1 MRSAGVTRWLAI
13 GAAVSV
19 LVGCTNSGPT
29 PTGSASA
36 ASVPAET
43 APPTVLPAAARIRL
57 GHQPCG
63 IVATPTRIWVSNYG
77 DGTLQWIDPA
87 TNRPGPPIPVG
98 ASPCGLAVGAG
109 SVWVENYGSNNVT
122 RVDATTGK
130 VQATIDVG
138 SAPYDVTFA
147 AGAAWVTD
155 YSDGT
160 VSRIDATT
168 NRRTVI
174 RTGGQ
179 PTGIVPAAGG
189 LWVGLGGP
197 ATEAGAT
204 YTVIRIDSTS
214 GAITDRLNVGR
225 RPTWTASDGT
235 NVWLSDAGNNTVI
248 RVDGAARR
256 AVDSQPL
263 GASVPLDG
271 DVAAGAVWIP
281 DKGGRLYRI
290 DPTSGK
296 VTGRYG
302 SGVGVPFVIAG
313 SASTLWVV
321 DYSGTD
327 VVRLDLSTLP

>member
-1 MRSAGVTRWLAI
+1 MRLSLVAAAFVLAGCSSSTNPGPVSSSPPPVSALPVQ
-13 GAAVSV
+13 S
-19 LVGCTNSGPT
+19 
-29 PTGSASA
+29 
-36 ASVPAET
+36 
-43 APPTVLPAAARIRL
+43 LPAAARIHL
-57 GHQPCG
+57 GQQPCG

-87 TNRPGPPIPVG
+87 TNKPGPAIAVG

-109 SVWVENYGSNNVT
+109 SVWVENYGSNDVT
-122 RVDATTGK
+122 RVNATTGA
-130 VQATIDVG
+130 VQATIEVG
-138 SAPYDVTFA
+138 TAPYDVTFA

-155 YSDGT
+155 YSGGT
-160 VSRIDATT
+160 VSRIDAAT

-174 RTGGQ
+174 HTGGN
-179 PTGIVPAAGG
+179 PTGIVPAADG

-197 ATEAGAT
+197 VAEGGTT
-204 YTVIRIDSTS
+204 YTVVRIDAAS
-214 GAITDRLNVGR
+214 AAVTDRLNAGR

-248 RVDGAARR
+248 RVDPVARR
-256 AVDSQPL
+256 MLDSQPL
-263 GASVPLDG
+263 GASIPLDG

-290 DPTSGK
+290 DPASGK
-296 VTGRYG
+296 VTGRYD
-302 SGVGVPFVIAG
+302 SGVGVPFVISG

-327 VVRLDLSTLP
+327 VVRLDVSKAPAT

>member
-1 MRSAGVTRWLAI
+1 VSALPVQ
-13 GAAVSV
+13 S
-19 LVGCTNSGPT
+19 
-29 PTGSASA
+29 
-36 ASVPAET
+36 
-43 APPTVLPAAARIRL
+43 LPAAARIRL
-57 GHQPCG
+57 GQQPCG

-87 TNRPGPPIPVG
+87 TNRHGPTVAVG

-109 SVWVENYGSNNVT
+109 SVWVENYGSNDVT
-122 RVDATTGK
+122 RVDTSSGA

-160 VSRIDATT
+160 VSRIDAAT
-168 NRRTVI
+168 NRRSVI
-174 RTGGQ
+174 HTGGH

-197 ATEAGAT
+197 VAEAGTT
-204 YTVIRIDSTS
+204 YTVVRIDAST
-214 GAITDRLNVGR
+214 GAVTDRLNAGQ

-235 NVWLSDAGNNTVI
+235 NVWLSDAGNNSAI
-248 RVDGAARR
+248 RLDPTARR
-256 AVDSQPL
+256 LLDSHPL
-263 GASVPLDG
+263 GESIPLDG
-271 DVAAGAVWIP
+271 DVAAGSVWIP

-290 DPTSGK
+290 DPATGK
-296 VTGRYG
+296 VTGIYN
-302 SGVGVPFVIAG
+302 SGVGVPFVISG
-313 SASTLWVV
+313 SGSTLWVV

-327 VVRLDLSTLP
+327 VVRLDLSKVT